1 MLVYRTVSGI
11 AAMVL
16 GAIILVQMLA
26 FAPHDGAKV
35 IVGAVLGIAMIVFG
49 GHRIALV
56 WRAGRTP

>member
-1 MLVYRTVSGI
+1 
-11 AAMVL
+11 MVL